1 MQRRSLIKKTSMGKQ
16 QSLPLEEERVSGV
29 SVLRVQRHDRTAT
42 HIESGP
48 DPMAEYEAF
57 KAKLEIDRDRLDA
70 AVMEQAQVFDEI
82 GERHIRACDLRD
94 AAKTRLAIKDSE
106 LAVRYRMKLNAS
118 REKSTDS
125 IVNDYVLL
133 DPSRGIENDI
143 YTARKK
149 EADLWGIL
157 REAFEQRMRMLREL
171 VSLHATG
178 YFNTQSMDAPKNIV
192 RDALA
197 ESARAKMDEDRKA
210 RRGS

>member
-1 MQRRSLIKKTSMGKQ
+1 MQRRSLIKKPNGG
-16 QSLPLEEERVSGV
+16 ERVSGV
-29 SVLRVQRHDRTAT
+29 SFAQAQRDRTAVRVS
-42 HIESGP
+42 SGP
-48 DPMAEYEAF
+48 DPMAEYASF

-70 AVMEQAQVFDEI
+70 AVMEQSQIFDEV

-106 LAVRYRMKLNAS
+106 LAVRYRTKLNAS
-118 REKSTDS
+118 GEKSTDS

-133 DPSRGIENDI
+133 DPSRNTENDI

-178 YFNTQSMDAPKNIV
+178 YFNAQSMGGPRNVV

-197 ESARAKMDEDRKA
+197 ETARTKMDEDRKA
-210 RRGS
+210 RRGSS